1 MKAIAY
7 FATAML
13 ALGGVFA
20 QAQAVVTGGAN
31 QVIVPVR
38 PSPSYYNYP
47 WGYDHASTLSEG
59 YGRGLGA
66 VIRAQGE
73 YNLNTSAAALNLTQA
88 EQQEIENQKRWTQAY
103 FEMRDINRQ
112 AFEADVKR
120 RRGNPEDWIRVAQ
133 AGKPKRLGAS
143 QLDIVTGEIHWPI
156 LLTAQQYSRQRVELE
171 KAFSDR
177 AYHGVMGAEAFL
189 KVLQL
194 TEDILSNL
202 KSRVR
207 DLPSDQYVAAK
218 RFLESLAY
226 EASQP
231 AG

>member
-1 MKAIAY
+1 MKVIAY
-7 FATAML
+7 FAAAML
-13 ALGGVFA
+13 ALGGAFA
-20 QAQAVVTGGAN
+20 QGQAIVTSGGSQVV
-31 QVIVPVR
+31 VPGRSV
-38 PSPSYYNYP
+38 SSHDYP
-47 WGYDHASTLSEG
+47 WGDNRSSTPSEG
-59 YGRGLGA
+59 YGRGLAA

-73 YNLNTSAAALNLTQA
+73 YNLNTSAAAVNLTQA

-103 FEMRDINRQ
+103 FEIRDINRQ

-120 RRGNPEDWIRVAQ
+120 HRGNPEDWIRIAQ
-133 AGKPKRLGAS
+133 AGKPKRLSPS

-156 LLTAQQYSRQRVELE
+156 LLTASQYGQQRVELA

-177 AYHGVMGAEAFL
+177 AYHGVMGAETFL

-194 TEDILSNL
+194 TEDMLSNL

-218 RFLESLAY
+218 RFIESLAY